1 MVRRITGFDVQ
12 LAGKGPRQARECRRI
27 FVRGPLRVSPRIS
40 DRPSVMPDRIL
51 LIDPDPIGRDNQL
64 IALSEAGFDAIGA
77 AGAEPA
83 FQLIESMLPDVIICD
98 ALAPGTDDF
107 ELVWQLSRRAPE
119 ATLLVTS
126 SPSDYEAAMAVALRG
141 AHDYLERPLHPS
153 ELRLSLRNASE
164 RGRLRS
170 QNRLLRW
177 EIAKTVGERPLVAA
191 SDSMTRVLESV
202 ERACAY
208 KSPVLLVGESGT
220 GKEVIARAI
229 HALSNRRNHS
239 FVSVQCAARSAEEIS
254 TELFGESKPGTDT
267 AARTRRGL
275 LLDADRGTLFLDG
288 VGALPLSVQDQ
299 VLRVLKDEEVQ
310 STSASK
316 SRPVD
321 LRIIAATTR
330 NLEDD
335 VANGRFRENLRQRLG
350 SIRLDVP
357 ALRDR
362 RKDIPLLVDHF
373 LDYHQ
378 REIAK
383 PVRAIAEDALESLVA
398 HQWVGNIREL
408 ENVIEAA
415 VMVTRGDRI
424 TIQDLPRR
432 IVSAAS
438 TGSGSEAGLSL
449 KRGRRAFEIDL
460 IRRALRATGGN
471 RTHAAKRLE
480 ISHRALLYKIKEYGI
495 RG

>member
-1 MVRRITGFDVQ
+1 MVRRITGFGAQ
-12 LAGKGPRQARECRRI
+12 LAGKGSSQAGECRRI
-27 FVRGPLRVSPRIS
+27 FARDPLRVPARIS
-40 DRPSVMPDRIL
+40 DKRSVMPDRIL
-51 LIDPDPIGRDNQL
+51 LIDPDPTARDNQL

-77 AGAEPA
+77 AGAELA
-83 FQLIESMLPDVIICD
+83 FQLIESMPPDVIICD

-126 SPSDYEAAMAVALRG
+126 SVDDYEAAMAVALCG
-141 AHDYLERPLHPS
+141 AHDHLKRPLHPS
-153 ELRLSLRNASE
+153 ELRLRLRNASE
-164 RGRLRS
+164 RGRLRR

-191 SDSMTRVLESV
+191 SSSMISLLESV
-202 ERACAY
+202 ERACAH

-239 FVSVQCAARSAEEIS
+239 FVSVQCAARSADEIS
-254 TELFGESKPGTDT
+254 RELFGENKQGTDT
-267 AARTRRGL
+267 ADRTRRGL

-288 VGALPLSVQDQ
+288 VGALPLSIQDQ
-299 VLRVLKDEEVQ
+299 VLRVLKDEQVQ
-310 STSASK
+310 SASS
-316 SRPVD
+316 SRSVD
-321 LRIIAATTR
+321 LRIIAATSR

-335 VANGRFRENLRQRLG
+335 VAKGRFRESLCQSLG
-350 SIRLDVP
+350 STRLDVP

-373 LDYHQ
+373 LDYHRQ
-378 REIAK
+378 EIAK
-383 PVRAIAEDALESLVA
+383 PVRAIAEDALELLVA
-398 HQWVGNIREL
+398 HHWIGNIREL

-415 VMVTRGDRI
+415 VMLARGDRI

-432 IVSAAS
+432 IVSAPP
-438 TGSGSEAGLSL
+438 TGSGSRAGLSL
-449 KRGRRAFEIDL
+449 KRARRAFEMDL

-480 ISHRALLYKIKEYGI
+480 ISHRALLYKIKEYEI
-495 RG
+495 RD